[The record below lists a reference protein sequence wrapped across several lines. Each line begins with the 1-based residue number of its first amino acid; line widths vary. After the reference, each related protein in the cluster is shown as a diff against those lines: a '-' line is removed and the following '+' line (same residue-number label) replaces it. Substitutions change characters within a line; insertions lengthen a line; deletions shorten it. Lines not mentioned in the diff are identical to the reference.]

1 MKQTILP
8 ILSLLLLLGL
18 GAVSAQNQKQIN
30 EKKRTIERLE
40 KQIAEQE
47 KQIASLKKDRS
58 SAEQRARQLARQ
70 IDTRNEL
77 LAESREQ
84 EQALLVEVASTDSLA
99 TELNVALIRSRER
112 YAGMVREA
120 WRNYRHNN
128 YLTYI
133 FSSESFA
140 DAARLIAN
148 LLEVASLRER
158 QIRRIDSLERATE
171 EQMALL
177 ATRKQALDSVQQRLT
192 QQRKRLQSDAAE
204 ARTNIRQLSKKEQ
217 AALKKKVQQEQQLDA
232 AIAELRKLTKG
243 NKEGASFSA
252 KTSNLRLPV
261 VGGRVKKYH
270 GNMAEISGPRGAKI
284 ISIYDGKVMDI
295 KRNRITN
302 KYDVYVAHGEYITS
316 YANLSSVVV
325 EKGASVKRNQELG
338 VIGSSVDILTME
350 SEYKLV
356 FGIYPPDPKQKMLAS
371 DCFKSK

>member
-1 MKQTILP
+1 MKRTILP

-30 EKKRTIERLE
+30 EKKQTIERLE

-140 DAARLIAN
+140 DAARRIAN
-148 LLEVASLRER
+148 LREVASLRER